1 LKGAPV
7 NSLIDLLLEV
17 LEESGTLCGIDTS
30 QDRKTILARY
40 QTEGESF
47 LTITLPSIVKD
58 LYRALDQEE
67 VTPDLFASF
76 KRIKGRKLPLFMGGF
91 FEKLFDTES
100 GVLTHVASENDL
112 AAAEAAQVIRAIVQV
127 TGLCGKLFEVC
138 SDKRNQAAM
147 ERYIENDSTV
157 RAFDML
163 RESKLAEQGLRKT
176 DLRHIMHVLFGN
188 VLKEAN
194 EAILREELK
203 PHHGPGSTADRL
215 LGNKKWQ
222 QPQWPER
229 LEDVFPYGK
238 WAYNSYLNYLDDVLN
253 GRVEDPGP
261 EVPVKVISVP
271 KTQKTPRIIAIEPT
285 HMQYMQQ
292 GVRGV
297 LEKAIANDKFVTAMM
312 GYSDQTLNQRLAREG
327 SLTGALATL
336 DLSDASD
343 LVSFELVD
351 YLFKDWPALRVALW
365 ATRSQQARVLDQ
377 VIDLAK
383 FASMGSAL
391 CFPIEAM
398 VFSAITIAG
407 IYAGLGR
414 NTKLEVLIRDLEG
427 KVRVYGDDIIVPTEH
442 AQSVVDCLEA
452 CGLKVN
458 RAKSFWSGY
467 FRESCGK
474 EYWRGFDVTYVKLR
488 HRLPT
493 LRKPLSE
500 DSAAVVHTAAFANNL
515 REGKCYTNV
524 VALLDALMD
533 KRLKGLY
540 PLVLPTS

>member
-203 PHHGPGSTADRL
+203 PHHGPGIL
-215 LGNKKWQ
+215 
-222 QPQWPER
+222 
-229 LEDVFPYGK
+229 
-238 WAYNSYLNYLDDVLN
+238 
-253 GRVEDPGP
+253 
-261 EVPVKVISVP
+261 
-271 KTQKTPRIIAIEPT
+271 
-285 HMQYMQQ
+285 
-292 GVRGV
+292 
-297 LEKAIANDKFVTAMM
+297 
-312 GYSDQTLNQRLAREG
+312 
-327 SLTGALATL
+327 LTGFLATRNGSSPSGL
-336 DLSDASD
+336 R
-343 LVSFELVD
+343 
-351 YLFKDWPALRVALW
+351 DWKTYFL
-365 ATRSQQARVLDQ
+365 
-377 VIDLAK
+377 
-383 FASMGSAL
+383 MGNG
-391 CFPIEAM
+391 P
-398 VFSAITIAG
+398 T
-407 IYAGLGR
+407 
-414 NTKLEVLIRDLEG
+414 TLI
-427 KVRVYGDDIIVPTEH
+427 
-442 AQSVVDCLEA
+442 
-452 CGLKVN
+452 
-458 RAKSFWSGY
+458 
-467 FRESCGK
+467 
-474 EYWRGFDVTYVKLR
+474 
-488 HRLPT
+488 
-493 LRKPLSE
+493 
-500 DSAAVVHTAAFANNL
+500 
-515 REGKCYTNV
+515 
-524 VALLDALMD
+524 
-533 KRLKGLY
+533 
-540 PLVLPTS
+540 